1 MGARTAD
8 KHADSGGLYVSLAER
23 DGNIEGLA
31 ESSFVSLIDINDGI
45 NFEVIDSSNDLVSEL
60 ADRDN
65 KTFGN
70 LRVSELSIQLDL
82 NA

>member
-1 MGARTAD
+1 MGARTAN
-8 KHADSGGLYVSLAER
+8 KHADSGGLYVSFTER
-23 DGNIEGLA
+23 DGNIEGLT
-31 ESSFVSLIDINDGI
+31 ESSFVSFIDINDGI

-65 KTFGN
+65 KAFGD
-70 LRVSELSIQLDL
+70 LRVSELSILLDL